1 MSYIEKSISIFGTEL
16 QFLQAFINAITAAD
30 SRITCTTD
38 DLETQFETET
48 NTPTFTLSVKPTFT
62 PSVDAIYTITFTRY
76 GALSSTGYKY
86 MVSSST
92 YSGDIDFL
100 FSNNSYAY
108 DDKTTRTWK
117 FSVMANSEDIY
128 LKLAKYDGNLNS
140 PNAKWLSIKN
150 NSISACAA
158 QFGSTNIM
166 SSGFKSTGGQ
176 VYKKVDRL
184 PFTYNGSDSTKI
196 ELIKSKTFVENETTN
211 RAFETSKII
220 DSTTVTANQ
229 IISIDSTKY
238 YALDSNTL
246 MEV

>member
-16 QFLQAFINAITAAD
+16 QFIQAFINAITAAD
-30 SRITCTTD
+30 SRITCTTK

-48 NTPTFTLSVKPTFT
+48 NTPTFTLSVSD
-62 PSVDAIYTITFTRY
+62 SVNEICTITFTRY
-76 GALSSTGYKY
+76 GALSSSGYKY
-86 MVSSST
+86 IVSSST
-92 YSGDIDFL
+92 YSGNIDFL
-100 FSNNSYAY
+100 FSGNSYDY
-108 DDKTTRTWK
+108 DAKGTRTWK
-117 FSVMANSEDIY
+117 FSVMANSESVY
-128 LKLAKYDGNLNS
+128 LKLAAHNAILSS

-150 NSISACAA
+150 NTISACAA

-166 SSGFKSTGGQ
+166 SGGFVSTGGQ
-176 VYKKVDRL
+176 IYRGINRL
-184 PFTYNGSDSTKI
+184 PYAYNAADLTKL
-196 ELIKSKTFVENETTN
+196 EVIKSKVFVENSTTN

-220 DSTTVTANQ
+220 DSTTVTADQ